1 MVVIIQ
7 ALKCK
12 KCGAPLDVSPEDII
26 VVCPYCGFPNS
37 FDEIFGES
45 NTFFVESLSEKEIVK
60 KFWERMRKDRDFTGS
75 RDKISIVKVEGFYIP
90 LWFGKVKARGYV
102 RYEVYEK
109 RRGKK
114 EKVLKHRKFND
125 TLIVCSSGRR
135 SVYDVALEELTRK
148 MEKSHIFLKDL
159 KQTLASKIKIKPLK
173 ELDVEE
179 WESLKLDFLNTE
191 FGRKRA
197 EEILLDRASDRAKEL
212 YVPED
217 NELLSFSFEGE
228 VEDFALVFYPVW
240 RIYYDFG
247 GGTYFVAYDGFNGRE
262 IVALEPMRIW
272 RKVGYLVMAI
282 IGVIISG
289 FFATLVGNVTF
300 WRAVAEMKKGALI
313 PILIVVAG
321 LYFGYELSR
330 GYGKKMSWDVRVE
343 R

>member
-7 ALKCK
+7 TLKCRR
-12 KCGAPLDVSPEDII
+12 CGAPLDASPEDII
-26 VVCPYCGFPNS
+26 IVCPYCGFPNS

-45 NTFFVESLSEKEIVK
+45 NTFFVESLPEKEVIRR
-60 KFWERMRKDRDFTGS
+60 FRERMKKDRDFTGA

-90 LWFGKVKARGYV
+90 LWFGRVKATGYV

-109 RRGKK
+109 RGS
-114 EKVLKHRKFND
+114 EKRRVIRHRKFSE
-125 TLIVCSSGRR
+125 TLVVCASGRR

-148 MEKSHIFLKDL
+148 MERGYISLEDL
-159 KQTLASKIKIKPLK
+159 KQTLSSKIEIKPLK
-173 ELDVEE
+173 ELGVEE
-179 WESLKLDFLNTE
+179 WEGLKLDFLNTE

-197 EEILLDRASDRAKEL
+197 EEILLDRASDKAKEL

-217 NELLSFSFEGE
+217 NEVLSFSFSGE
-228 VEDFALVFYPVW
+228 VEDFALVSYPVW
-240 RIYYDFG
+240 RIYYDFE
-247 GGTYFVAYDGFNGRE
+247 GGTYFVAYDGHTGKE

-272 RKVGYLVMAI
+272 RKAGYLVMAAA
-282 IGVIISG
+282 GVVIAG
-289 FFATLVGNVTF
+289 FFAALVGNAAF

-321 LYFGYELSR
+321 LYSGYEIAR
-330 GYGKKMSWDVRVE
+330 GYGKRMSWDVRVE

>member
-7 ALKCK
+7 VLKCK

-26 VVCPYCGFPNS
+26 IVCPYCGFPNS

-45 NTFFVESLSEKEIVK
+45 NTFFAESLPEKEIMR
-60 KFWERMRKDRDFTGS
+60 KFWNRMEKDRDFTGS
-75 RDKISIVKVEGFYIP
+75 RDKIGIAKVEGFYIP
-90 LWFGKVKARGYV
+90 LWFGKVKVRGYV
-102 RYEVYEK
+102 RYVVYEK
-109 RRGKK
+109 EGNDNKKVVRYRRFS
-114 EKVLKHRKFND
+114 E
-125 TLIVCSSGRR
+125 TLIVCTSGRR

-148 MEKSHIFLKDL
+148 MEKAYISFKDL
-159 KQTLASKIKIKPLK
+159 RQTLASKIKIKPLK

-179 WESLKLDFLNTE
+179 WENLKLEFLNTE

-197 EEILLDRASDRAKEL
+197 REILLDRASDRAKEL

-240 RIYYDFG
+240 RVYYDFE
-247 GGTYFVAYDGFNGRE
+247 GGTYFVAYDGHKGRE
-262 IVALEPMRIW
+262 ITALEPMRIW
-272 RKVGYLVMAI
+272 RKVSYLAMAA
-282 IGVIISG
+282 IGIVISG
-289 FFATLVGNVTF
+289 FFAMLVGNSTF
-300 WRAVAEMKKGALI
+300 WKAVVEMKKGAVI

-321 LYFGYELSR
+321 LYFGYEVAR